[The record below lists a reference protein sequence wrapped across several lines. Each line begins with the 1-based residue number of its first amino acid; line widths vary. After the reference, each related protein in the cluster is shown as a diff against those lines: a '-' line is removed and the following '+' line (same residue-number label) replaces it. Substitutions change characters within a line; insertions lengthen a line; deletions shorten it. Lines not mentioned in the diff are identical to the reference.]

1 MRVRK
6 RLMIFSSK
14 STLNRMEEEVRGGGR
29 KNNGEIV
36 HPPEEMVTPTPLHL
50 YLVLSS

>member
-1 MRVRK
+1 
-6 RLMIFSSK
+6 
-14 STLNRMEEEVRGGGR
+14 MEEEGGWR
-29 KNNGEIV
+29 KNSGDIV